1 MKKSK
6 YSYVGI
12 SFIILIFGIIVIPKI
27 VDRIQNNDVTRSES
41 RSKAVQM
48 TVSDTTALSYLIIN
62 GEPKKVMDFK
72 FSNQDGIMISNAD
85 FEGKVYLVEFFFST
99 CPTICPKM
107 NRNLVDIQNTFPD
120 RPDFGIASFTINPE
134 YDTQEVLKTYA
145 ENYGVTNPNWH
156 FMTGNKDA
164 IYNLANT
171 GFNLYAAEV
180 EGADGGFEH
189 SGNFALIDKQGYIRS
204 RTDAYGNPKIYY
216 KGIISQAEQFNEE
229 GESEDISAL
238 KEDILKLLE
247 NESDIKI
254 N

>member
-145 ENYGVTNPNWH
+145 ENYGITNPNWH

-247 NESDIKI
+247 NE
-254 N
+254 

>member
-1 MKKSK
+1 MKNSK

-156 FMTGNKDA
+156 FMTGKKDA

-247 NESDIKI
+247 NE
-254 N
+254 

>member
-1 MKKSK
+1 MKKNK

-27 VDRIQNNDVTRSES
+27 VDRIQNNDITRSES

-48 TVSDTTALSYLIIN
+48 TVSDTTSLSYLIIN

-72 FSNQDGIMISNAD
+72 FSNQDGVMISNAD

-238 KEDILKLLE
+238 KVDILKLLE
-247 NESDIKI
+247 NE
-254 N
+254 

>member
-27 VDRIQNNDVTRSES
+27 VDRIQNNDITRSES

-72 FSNQDGIMISNAD
+72 FSNQDGVMISNAD

-164 IYNLANT
+164 IYYLANT

-247 NESDIKI
+247 NE
-254 N
+254 

>member
-1 MKKSK
+1 MKKNK

-72 FSNQDGIMISNAD
+72 FSNQDGVMISNAD

-164 IYNLANT
+164 IYYLANT

-247 NESDIKI
+247 NE
-254 N
+254 